1 MAKSFKK
8 NVHFLS
14 KDTLILLT
22 KIDKWLIGEI
32 NKQKQ
37 TKASHIKLTLMK
49 LRLQIDRIIN
59 RGWYNEIE
67 KELLND
73 IRKEYINHIK

>member
-37 TKASHIKLTLMK
+37 TKVSHIKITLMK